1 MTRPLRRTYH
11 PWHQHAHGS
20 PLGLLRGG
28 VTQFSRGSGPAG
40 PVGPVGSTDRPYVGM
55 DPTDRST
62 WVRPWNPAPGMIGW
76 LNYDGAAAN
85 PGQVIS

>member
-1 MTRPLRRTYH
+1 
-11 PWHQHAHGS
+11 
-20 PLGLLRGG
+20 
-28 VTQFSRGSGPAG
+28 
-40 PVGPVGSTDRPYVGM
+40 M